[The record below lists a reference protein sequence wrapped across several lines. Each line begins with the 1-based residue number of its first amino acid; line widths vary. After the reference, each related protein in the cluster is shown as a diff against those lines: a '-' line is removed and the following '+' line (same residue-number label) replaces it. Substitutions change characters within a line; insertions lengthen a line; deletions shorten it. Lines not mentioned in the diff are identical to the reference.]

1 MNISWVKI
9 ITMMVLYDMSTKT
22 KKPKD
27 NTYKF
32 TFKAG
37 VTFTDVVENCDD
49 SEDYRTP
56 SVWKKEDKFIRENQ
70 NLLAKLKT
78 MVVPKQKNETLPWV
92 EKYRPRKL
100 DDLLL
105 EPMNK
110 EKIKSW
116 LQMNDFRSV
125 ILTGNSGIGKTSTAL
140 VFAREYLKKNNV
152 SMADAFMELNASDIR
167 GLEMI
172 TGKIEPFCKK
182 KLSNDVNKII
192 LLDEA
197 DNITDKAQPYL
208 TQIIDTYPKTILIFT
223 CNDFTQIIPSIQSRC
238 QIIRFNA
245 INDDM
250 VADKLIEIA
259 DKEHIEYDIEAIYK
273 IVEYSNGDFRQ
284 ALNILQLISIGY
296 NKISDENINKVYQK
310 PKSDKMNMMM
320 DAIENLNFVAMVETY
335 QLLQNEGYFLSDI
348 LLSMVDTV
356 KTTDYHSIV
365 SNQYTIIKEIYNA
378 YITTNQGF
386 EEPIIM
392 YGLLGRIYNILK
404 EFRDK

>member
-1 MNISWVKI
+1 
-9 ITMMVLYDMSTKT
+9 MSGR
-22 KKPKD
+22 KKSKPE
-27 NTYKF
+27 NYKF

-37 VTFTDVVENCDD
+37 VSFTDVVENCDD
-49 SEDYRTP
+49 SDDYRTP

-70 NLLAKLKT
+70 NILLKIKS
-78 MVVPKQKNETLPWV
+78 VVTPKVKNDGLPWV
-92 EKYRPRKL
+92 EKYRPKRL

-116 LQMNDFRSV
+116 LTSDDFRSV

-140 VFAREYLKKNNV
+140 VFAREYFKKHGV
-152 SMADAFMELNASDIR
+152 LMSDAFMELNASDIR
-167 GLEMI
+167 GLQMI
-172 TGKIEPFCKK
+172 TSNIEPFCKK

-197 DNITDKAQPYL
+197 DNITEKAQPYL
-208 TQIIDTYPKTILIFT
+208 TQIIDNYPKTILIFT
-223 CNDFTQIIPSIQSRC
+223 CNNFTQIIPSIQSRC

-250 VADKLIEIA
+250 VADKLMEIA
-259 DKEHIEYDIEAIYK
+259 QKENIKYDIEAIYK

-296 NKISDENINKVYQK
+296 NEITEANIDLVYQK
-310 PKSDKMNMMM
+310 PKSEKMHAMMNALENMEFG
-320 DAIENLNFVAMVETY
+320 ALIETY
-335 QLLQNEGYFLSDI
+335 QQLQNEGYFLSDI
-348 LLSMVDTV
+348 LLSMVDAV
-356 KTTDYHSIV
+356 KATDYENITRC
-365 SNQYTIIKEIYNA
+365 QYEIIKEIYNA

-392 YGLLGRIYNILK
+392 YGLLGRLFKLIK
-404 EFRDK
+404 SG